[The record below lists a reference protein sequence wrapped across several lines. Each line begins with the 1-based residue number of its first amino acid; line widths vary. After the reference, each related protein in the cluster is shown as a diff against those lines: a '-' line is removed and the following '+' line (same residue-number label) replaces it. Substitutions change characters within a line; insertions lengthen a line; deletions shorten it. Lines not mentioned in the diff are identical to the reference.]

1 MGLQTPWAILRCK
14 WNDID
19 DEPLSDEYVQNMF
32 TTAGAGTLNMVD
44 YFDKMSHGNV
54 DLSGSQVFGWFTL
67 PNPHTDSPAYVV
79 NTEDEPLKVTKA
91 QNWLV
96 DLARGVA
103 MTNDVPVNDFPH
115 GVVLM
120 NTNQGILFGQQGV
133 GPLSATGATVSR
145 ACSGRKWATLTVS
158 TTHAERVR
166 WPTTRTAG
174 TS

>member
-1 MGLQTPWAILRCK
+1 M
-14 WNDID
+14 
-19 DEPLSDEYVQNMF
+19 
-32 TTAGAGTLNMVD
+32 
-44 YFDKMSHGNV
+44 
-54 DLSGSQVFGWFTL
+54 
-67 PNPHTDSPAYVV
+67 V

-96 DLARGVA
+96 DLARSVA

-145 ACSGRKWATLTVS
+145 ACSGRKGPPYGLDHSRRAGSLADYQDSWDIMSTLNSCYMVPG
-158 TTHAERVR
+158 V
-166 WPTTRTAG
+166 P
-174 TS
+174 